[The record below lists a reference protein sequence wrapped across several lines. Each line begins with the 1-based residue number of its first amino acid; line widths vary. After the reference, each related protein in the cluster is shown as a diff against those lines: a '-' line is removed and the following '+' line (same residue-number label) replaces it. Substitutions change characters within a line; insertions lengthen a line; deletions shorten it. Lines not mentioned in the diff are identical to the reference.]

1 MKLIVGLGNPGPR
14 YALTRHN
21 VGSLVVDE
29 LLMRYP
35 AQPLGVRCNST
46 TYAGKIAGELVVLA
60 KPLTFM
66 NNSGTSVGH
75 LLSAY
80 RLSPASLLV
89 IHDDIDLA
97 PGRIKE
103 KYLGGSAGHKGVAS
117 IINAIGDDCFCRIR
131 VGVGRPP
138 DDTTATD
145 YVLAPIRD
153 ETLSELE
160 ATIAA
165 SADHVATVLEQ
176 RTTW

>member
-117 IINAIGDDCFCRIR
+117 IINAIGTDCFCRIR
-131 VGVGRPP
+131 AGVGRPP

-145 YVLAPIRD
+145 YVLAPIGD